1 MAKKWLKIVYTEKNP
16 AKLKLH
22 YKSWAKEYDKD
33 LTDWG
38 YAYPKRLKEI
48 ILSKKIKISKKA
60 NILDAGCGT
69 GLVGLQLKRFGYGNF
84 HGADLSQKLLDTV
97 PKNLYQK
104 LSMKV

>member
-38 YAYPKRLKEI
+38 YAYPKRLKAVSYTHLTLPTNRE
-48 ILSKKIKISKKA
+48 
-60 NILDAGCGT
+60 
-69 GLVGLQLKRFGYGNF
+69 V
-84 HGADLSQKLLDTV
+84 
-97 PKNLYQK
+97 
-104 LSMKV
+104 

>member
-33 LTDWG
+33 LSDWG

-48 ILSKKIKISKKA
+48 ILSKKIKR
-60 NILDAGCGT
+60 GCKFPT
-69 GLVGLQLKRFGYGNF
+69 PLKNF
-84 HGADLSQKLLDTV
+84 NNLLFRKYLEQFDL
-97 PKNLYQK
+97 
-104 LSMKV
+104 